1 MILRSDS
8 TLAQLT
14 DDQQA
19 QVFDWLQDLGY
30 SETIKKLA
38 LPPPDGFGIKTYRA
52 SLHAFFVRY
61 AAQLKV
67 EHAASAAALAVGTTC
82 TPAFVSVSEDALH
95 HSAFQLSTSPID
107 LETFKELSRWI
118 TKHKSH
124 EQKADYVRIAD
135 EHLALARERL
145 ALEREKFQFNAA
157 REALNHHTQL
167 GQILADPHADDEA
180 KIHAARERIFGKES
194 IARIDA
200 QEARRRNPV

>member
-1 MILRSDS
+1 MTLRSDS

-19 QVFDWLQDLGY
+19 QLFDWLQDLGY
-30 SETIKKLA
+30 TETIKRLA
-38 LPPPDGFGIKTYRA
+38 LPPPNGFAIKTYRA

-61 AAQLKV
+61 ADQLKI
-67 EHAASAAALAVGTTC
+67 EHAASATELAGRMTS

-95 HSAFQLSTSPID
+95 HSAFQLSTSPIN

-118 TKHKSH
+118 TKHKADEH
-124 EQKADYVRIAD
+124 KAAYVRIAD
-135 EHLALARERL
+135 QHLALARERL
-145 ALEREKFQFNAA
+145 ALERARFEFNAA
-157 REALNHHTQL
+157 REALNHHPQL

-200 QEARRRNPV
+200 QEHRHKSE